1 VIKSVS
7 NKQDDILKAI
17 LELNGLESFDA
28 DLTYGNGMF
37 YKNLPQPKFKF
48 DIEPLGED
56 VIESCSTDVPA
67 VDEAFQSVVFDPP
80 FMTYVRSGRHGNG
93 SMVMAKRFGGYWRY
107 DELADHYK
115 QTLAEC
121 HRILVKSGVLVFKCQ
136 DIVHNHKLQP
146 THINVVNWSQ
156 DLFRLKD
163 LFILAANHRMAV
175 PQQEGTAKK
184 KQKHARI
191 HHSYFLVLEKN

>member
-17 LELNGLESFDA
+17 LELNGLDSFDA

-93 SMVMAKRFGGYWRY
+93 SM
-107 DELADHYK
+107 
-115 QTLAEC
+115 
-121 HRILVKSGVLVFKCQ
+121 
-136 DIVHNHKLQP
+136 
-146 THINVVNWSQ
+146 
-156 DLFRLKD
+156 
-163 LFILAANHRMAV
+163 
-175 PQQEGTAKK
+175 
-184 KQKHARI
+184 
-191 HHSYFLVLEKN
+191 